1 MSSANNLIAAVFDD
15 PDSARVLIER
25 LIEEDFPM
33 DQISLLHRA
42 GGEGDDFLGIAY
54 TDERERIKV
63 WGKYGAL
70 WGAVG
75 GLLAGATG
83 LLLIPGVGALL
94 VVGPL
99 LDIIAGATIGTGV
112 MAGAAVVTR
121 LTIALRRVGMPEDK
135 LEALHQAIMDGK
147 TVLILHCGADDPVM
161 WQQRIKWYGA
171 ELVQVLS

>member
-15 PDSARVLIER
+15 PDSARVLVER

-171 ELVQVLS
+171 ELVEVLS

>member
-1 MSSANNLIAAVFDD
+1 MAAVNNLIAAVFDD
-15 PDSARVLIER
+15 PDSAKVLVER

-54 TDERERIKV
+54 NDERERIKV

-75 GLLAGATG
+75 GLLVGASG
-83 LLLIPGVGALL
+83 LLLIPGVGPLL
-94 VVGPL
+94 VAGPL

-121 LTIALRRVGMPEDK
+121 LTIALRRMGMPEDK
-135 LEALHQAIMDGK
+135 LELLHQAIMDGK

-161 WQQRIKWYGA
+161 WQQRIKWHGA
-171 ELVQVLS
+171 ESVEVLS

>member
-1 MSSANNLIAAVFDD
+1 
-15 PDSARVLIER
+15 
-25 LIEEDFPM
+25 M

-63 WGKYGAL
+63 GGKYGAL

>member
-1 MSSANNLIAAVFDD
+1 MTAVNNLIAAVFDD
-15 PDSARVLIER
+15 PDSARALVER

-33 DQISLLHRA
+33 DQISILHRA

-54 TDERERIKV
+54 NDERERIKV

-75 GLLAGATG
+75 GLLVGASG
-83 LLLIPGVGALL
+83 LLLIPGVGPLL
-94 VVGPL
+94 VAGPL
-99 LDIIAGATIGTGV
+99 LDMIAGATIGTGV

-121 LTIALRRVGMPEDK
+121 LTIALRRMGMPEDK
-135 LEALHQAIMDGK
+135 LELLHQAIMDGK

-161 WQQRIKWYGA
+161 WQQRIKWHGA
-171 ELVQVLS
+171 ESVEVLF

>member
-15 PDSARVLIER
+15 PDSARVLVER

>member
-1 MSSANNLIAAVFDD
+1 MAAVNNLIAAVFDD
-15 PDSARVLIER
+15 PDSARVLVER

-54 TDERERIKV
+54 NDERERIKV

-75 GLLAGATG
+75 GLLVGASG
-83 LLLIPGVGALL
+83 LLLIPGVGPLL
-94 VVGPL
+94 VAGPL

-121 LTIALRRVGMPEDK
+121 LTIALRRMGMPEDK
-135 LEALHQAIMDGK
+135 LELLHQAIMDGK

-161 WQQRIKWYGA
+161 WQQRIKWHGA
-171 ELVQVLS
+171 ESVEVLF

>member
-15 PDSARVLIER
+15 PDSARGLVER

-83 LLLIPGVGALL
+83 LLLVPGVGPLL

-121 LTIALRRVGMPEDK
+121 LTIALRRMGMPEDK
-135 LEALHQAIMDGK
+135 LELLHQAIMDGK
-147 TVLILHCGADDPVM
+147 TVLILHCGMDDPVM

-171 ELVQVLS
+171 ELVEVLS

>member
-15 PDSARVLIER
+15 PDSARVLVER
-25 LIEEDFPM
+25 LIVEDFPM

-112 MAGAAVVTR
+112 MAGAVVVTR

>member
-15 PDSARVLIER
+15 PDSARVLVER

-42 GGEGDDFLGIAY
+42 
-54 TDERERIKV
+54 
-63 WGKYGAL
+63 
-70 WGAVG
+70 G

-171 ELVQVLS
+171 ELVEVLS

>member
-1 MSSANNLIAAVFDD
+1 MSSVNNLIAAVFDD
-15 PDSARVLIER
+15 PDSAKGLVER

-121 LTIALRRVGMPEDK
+121 LTIALRRMGMPEDK
-135 LEALHQAIMDGK
+135 LQALHQAIMDGK

-161 WQQRIKWYGA
+161 WQQRIKWHGA
-171 ELVQVLS
+171 ELVEVLS

>member
-15 PDSARVLIER
+15 PDSARVLVER

-121 LTIALRRVGMPEDK
+121 LTIALRRMGMPEDK
-135 LEALHQAIMDGK
+135 LEALH
-147 TVLILHCGADDPVM
+147 
-161 WQQRIKWYGA
+161 
-171 ELVQVLS
+171 S

>member
-1 MSSANNLIAAVFDD
+1 MAAVNNLIAAVFDD
-15 PDSARVLIER
+15 PDSAKVLVER

-54 TDERERIKV
+54 NDERERIKV

-75 GLLAGATG
+75 GLLVGASG
-83 LLLIPGVGALL
+83 LLLIPGVGPLL
-94 VVGPL
+94 VAGPL

-121 LTIALRRVGMPEDK
+121 LTIALRRMGMPEDK
-135 LEALHQAIMDGK
+135 LELLHKAILDGK
-147 TVLILHCGADDPVM
+147 TVLILHCGGDDPVM
-161 WQQRIKWYGA
+161 WQQRIKWHGA
-171 ELVQVLS
+171 ESVEVLS